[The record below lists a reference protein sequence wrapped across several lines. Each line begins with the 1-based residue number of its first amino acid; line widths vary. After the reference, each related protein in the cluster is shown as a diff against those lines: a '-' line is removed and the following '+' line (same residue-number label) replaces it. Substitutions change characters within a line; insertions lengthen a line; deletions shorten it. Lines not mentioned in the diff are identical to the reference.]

1 MKMRIIKLYK
11 DIKKALELRQL
22 YNELSL
28 IDKITQEN
36 IHMIVDIKDRVS
48 KVSGEDSDSNIVV
61 ADLENALSKYQYSL
75 DNTNLINELDVNPKA
90 TDVIQYSFYSK
101 KFLNNSKIYLKNEY
115 LAQLI
120 NSQIHLSMLCRKYIN
135 EFIDSKKYDIL
146 KKLLILSESDFEEIG
161 NMLKIYVI
169 DNNYIEIQRM

>member
-1 MKMRIIKLYK
+1 MKVIKIFK
-11 DIKKALELRQL
+11 EIKKALELKQL

-36 IHMIVDIKDRVS
+36 IYMIEDIKNRIS
-48 KVSGEDSDSNIVV
+48 KVLGEDSDSNIVV
-61 ADLENALSKYQYSL
+61 ADLENALDKYQYSIGST
-75 DNTNLINELDVNPKA
+75 TNLINELDVNPKA
-90 TDVIQYSFYSK
+90 VDVIQYSFYSK
-101 KFLNNSKIYLKNEY
+101 KFLNNAKIYLYNVY

-146 KKLLILSESDFEEIG
+146 KKLLILSESDFEEID
-161 NMLKIYVI
+161 NMLKIYVV

>member
-1 MKMRIIKLYK
+1 MKVIKIYNE
-11 DIKKALELRQL
+11 IKKAIELKQL

-36 IHMIVDIKDRVS
+36 IYMIEDVKDRIS
-48 KVSGEDSDSNIVV
+48 KALREDGDLNIVV
-61 ADLENALSKYQYSL
+61 ADLENALAKYQYSL
-75 DNTNLINELDVNPKA
+75 DNTNSINELDVNPKA
-90 TDVIQYSFYSK
+90 VDVIQYSFYSK
-101 KFLNNSKIYLKNEY
+101 KFLHNAKIYLNNIY

-135 EFIDSKKYDIL
+135 EFVDTKKYDIL

-161 NMLKIYVI
+161 NMLKIYVV
-169 DNNYIEIQRM
+169 DNNCIEIQRM